1 MTNSRPGSR
10 LLPAGLAMFFLAAG
24 LIYLLSAILLPFVL
38 ALLLAY
44 VCHPLVARLTRGW
57 ITPALASLMV
67 LLILTGLAFVLC
79 LLVVPMLYQELN
91 LVLAR
96 LPSSLAQL
104 KDSWGTLLQQNLGI
118 DLNNNL
124 NNLREMLQQDMGTTE
139 AGLQKLLHSASEG
152 GLFLL
157 GLLATLLLVPVVLF
171 YLLKDWTGLLSSLLS
186 AVPSRYR
193 ESVLDFSR
201 EVDSALGQFLRGQL
215 MVMAVMSVF
224 YSAGLALVGLHS
236 GLAIGILTGLLV
248 FIPYVGVF
256 TGFVLAVLAALVQGS
271 DLSLLWL
278 VMGVYAAGHALEGT
292 LVTPRLVGDRIG
304 LHPVMVIFS
313 LMAFGKL
320 LGFFGILIALPASAV
335 LRVIMGHIKRFFDQD
350 GGSTP

>member
-10 LLPAGLAMFFLAAG
+10 LLPVGMVMIFLAVG
-24 LIYLLSAILLPFVL
+24 LIYLLSPILLPFVL

-44 VCHPLVARLTRGW
+44 VCRPLVACLTRGW
-57 ITPALASLMV
+57 ITPALASLLV

-91 LVLAR
+91 LVLAK
-96 LPSSLAQL
+96 LPSTLAQL
-104 KDSWGTLLQQNLGI
+104 KDAWGPFLQQNLGV
-118 DLNNNL
+118 DLNSNL
-124 NNLREMLQQDMGTTE
+124 NNLRDMLQQNMGATE
-139 AGLQKLLHSASEG
+139 AGLQKLLRSASEG

-157 GLLATLLLVPVVLF
+157 GVLVTLLLVPVVLF
-171 YLLKDWTGLLSSLLS
+171 YLLKDWTGLLASLIS
-186 AVPSRYR
+186 AVPLRYR
-193 ESVLDFSR
+193 EPVLDFAQ

-224 YSAGLALVGLHS
+224 YSTGLMLVGLHS

-256 TGFVLAVLAALVQGS
+256 TGFVLAVLAALVQGP

-335 LRVIMGHIKRFFDQD
+335 LRVVIGHVKRLIDPD
-350 GGSTP
+350 SGTA